1 MPYKIE
7 KDKVIIDKD
16 TFNEENEIH
25 YLNFILGYDLLND
38 LYKKSIRSECDVNY
52 DFSDYISREF
62 IKSEEYQN
70 TRYSTYEMLEKWLE
84 NNMLKIKK
92 EYYEFI
98 GSERNIYKIGNYVC
112 EVDDINYDNKEEM
125 FPIVDEQGNIT
136 GAATRGECHNG
147 SKLLHPVVH
156 LHVFNSKG
164 ELYLQK
170 RPDWKDIQP
179 GKWDTAVG
187 GHIDLGESVETALKR
202 EVKEELGIT
211 DFTPE
216 LLTSYVFE
224 STREKELVFS
234 HKTTYDG
241 PIIPSEELDGGRFWS
256 LEEIRSNIGKEIFT
270 PNFENEFK
278 KLGF

>member
-1 MPYKIE
+1 MRRTIR
-7 KDKVIIDKD
+7 
-16 TFNEENEIH
+16 
-25 YLNFILGYDLLND
+25 ILPW
-38 LYKKSIRSECDVNY
+38 
-52 DFSDYISREF
+52 
-62 IKSEEYQN
+62 Q
-70 TRYSTYEMLEKWLE
+70 W
-84 NNMLKIKK
+84 
-92 EYYEFI
+92 
-98 GSERNIYKIGNYVC
+98 
-112 EVDDINYDNKEEM
+112 
-125 FPIVDEQGNIT
+125 P
-136 GAATRGECHNG
+136 AAG
-147 SKLLHPVVH
+147 LLHRREGGA
-156 LHVFNSKG
+156 LFG
-164 ELYLQK
+164 
-170 RPDWKDIQP
+170 RKDIQP

-187 GHIDLGESVETALKR
+187 GHIDLGENVETALKR